1 MEGVI
6 QNQLNEDI
14 IHDHMTIRE
23 FGDPSMSGKEQSTRM
38 YQALKTRLR
47 VASLVDVARICK
59 TTG

>member
-23 FGDPSMSGKEQSTRM
+23 FGDPSMSGM
-38 YQALKTRLR
+38 
-47 VASLVDVARICK
+47 
-59 TTG
+59 